1 MGEGVMEATII
12 SWLYNEGDT
21 VNEDDSV
28 VEIAT
33 DKVDSDVPT
42 PVSGKI
48 VKILKHKDE
57 VAKIGEAIAI
67 LDISTPL
74 NGTAGE
80 GEAAPVAETPK
91 AEEPKTEAP
100 AAEVVKELEK
110 RGVDPSQIK
119 SKGMGEAEAK
129 VAETA
134 SDEERLQD
142 RKVQV
147 KYVLDSEWDSIPKN
161 DIPTKLIIKK

>member
-33 DKVDSDVPT
+33 DKVDSDVPS

-80 GEAAPVAETPK
+80 GEAAPVPQQRRAGIQRCG
-91 AEEPKTEAP
+91 
-100 AAEVVKELEK
+100 AA
-110 RGVDPSQIK
+110 GGSSDP
-119 SKGMGEAEAK
+119 
-129 VAETA
+129 VP
-134 SDEERLQD
+134 RH
-142 RKVQV
+142 R
-147 KYVLDSEWDSIPKN
+147 
-161 DIPTKLIIKK
+161 

>member
-67 LDISTPL
+67 LDI
-74 NGTAGE
+74 AGE
-80 GEAAPVAETPK
+80 GEAAPVAEFPK
-91 AEEPKTEAP
+91 AEEPKTEVP

-119 SKGMGEAEAK
+119 SKGMGETEAK